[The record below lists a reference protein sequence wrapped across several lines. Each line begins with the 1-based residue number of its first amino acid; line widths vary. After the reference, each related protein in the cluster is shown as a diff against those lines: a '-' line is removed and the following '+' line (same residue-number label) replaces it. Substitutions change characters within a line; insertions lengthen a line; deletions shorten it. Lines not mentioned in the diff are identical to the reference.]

1 MVSLAI
7 NRIAIAATSIDV
19 AALKPRGSD
28 KIRRLERMASGKN
41 AIGLDIGS
49 SSVKIIQ
56 LKETSRGVHLLNFDM
71 AILPPEAVVDGA
83 IMNFTAVVE
92 KVRELISVNRIRNKD
107 TALVISGHNVIVK
120 KINLPEMTREELNE
134 SIQWEAEQYIP
145 FDIKDVEV
153 DVEILNPRAG
163 QGQMEVLLVA
173 AKKDIINDYESVAR
187 EAGLRPVVMDV
198 GCFTIQNAFELN
210 YGFPTNEVIALINV
224 GAAVININIVANG
237 VSAFTRDINM
247 GGQMLTEEIQKQLN
261 VSYEEAEH
269 YKTGGEGTIS
279 SSSIYREVQKLAER
293 VSETLVTEIQRSI
306 DFFAATTINL
316 DISKVYLSGGSAQIP
331 ALIRSL
337 ERRLAVPVELV
348 NPFKNIAVDPKKFDL
363 DLLQRMAPM
372 AAVAVG
378 LGLRRADE
386 K

>member
-1 MVSLAI
+1 
-7 NRIAIAATSIDV
+7 
-19 AALKPRGSD
+19 
-28 KIRRLERMASGKN
+28 MASGKN

-49 SSVKIIQ
+49 SSIKIIQ

-210 YGFPTNEVIALINV
+210 YGFPPNEVIALINV
-224 GAAVININIVANG
+224 GASVININIVANG